1 MKKHL
6 ALFLLA
12 TTLSAAAQVPA
23 DFSGHWLWHN
33 SPHGTMPDLFRSSL
47 KLVQQGD
54 SVSGEWASGLKSRSD
69 NTSEISGIHDK
80 RQVRGQIRNSRLTL
94 EYCSEGGQP
103 LGRYTACP
111 EYYQRFSSYYVLQ
124 SDGNLMEV
132 KQPAFRPE
140 TFAIWHS
147 YKKTTPSR
155 PNFSGNWLSTNKPI
169 WPTTKPFYEQLNL
182 IQQGDT
188 ISGEW
193 IRGRLSSLKQ
203 NSEISRTHAKGQVR
217 GQIRNGRL
225 TLEYCS
231 EAGKFSPYTPCP
243 QYQRFNSYYVM
254 QSDGTLEKLI
264 LTGTHPYTYEF
275 GYSFRKQ

>member
-1 MKKHL
+1 MINAKCVAKS
-6 ALFLLA
+6 A
-12 TTLSAAAQVPA
+12 TAGSPWNTAPKAANPAAAIPPA
-23 DFSGHWLWHN
+23 QN
-33 SPHGTMPDLFRSSL
+33 TTNA
-47 KLVQQGD
+47 
-54 SVSGEWASGLKSRSD
+54 SVA
-69 NTSEISGIHDK
+69 T
-80 RQVRGQIRNSRLTL
+80 
-94 EYCSEGGQP
+94 
-103 LGRYTACP
+103 
-111 EYYQRFSSYYVLQ
+111 YVLQ

-147 YKKTTPSR
+147 YRKTTLSR

-193 IRGRLSSLKQ
+193 IRGRLSSLEQ
-203 NSEISRTHAKGQVR
+203 NSEISRIHAKGQVR
-217 GQIRNGRL
+217 GQIHNGRL

-231 EAGKFSPYTPCP
+231 EAGKFSPYKPCP
-243 QYQRFNSYYVM
+243 QYQHFNSYYVM

-275 GYSFRKQ
+275 GYSFHKQ